1 VTIKNNIIK
10 LTVTFVF
17 FILVRPLFSQE
28 TLYHNK
34 NVGFNIGAN
43 CAIGSH
49 FQRFGISVNFFYVN
63 NFFQAKIT
71 FLSRFNL
78 SLSEFILK
86 L

>member
-49 FQRFGISVNFFYVN
+49 FQRFAGNPEQQSWVR
-63 NFFQAKIT
+63 
-71 FLSRFNL
+71 LSQKQSHYHQFCPH
-78 SLSEFILK
+78 
-86 L
+86 